1 MPFLFQ
7 KQTAW
12 RQATYKKDKRSAS
25 GVRDL
30 EPVSPVRDERI
41 CEGGKACPREGAHIK
56 ELKGTDSSQNE
67 IENTPRIVDVSL

>member
-1 MPFLFQ
+1 MPFLLQ
-7 KQTAW
+7 KQTEW

-41 CEGGKACPREGAHIK
+41 CEDGKACPREGAHL
-56 ELKGTDSSQNE
+56 LKM
-67 IENTPRIVDVSL
+67 SLNPWRYSTVVKPPG